1 MGHVVWDLRC
11 WLCIFFSFCNLCCK
25 MLLDHYFKIWLK
37 FGVIRHTNCPKFK
50 KFKHVCLGSGHFFG
64 VDRVL
69 LLKNVKKKKMQMPG
83 FWVTSTLIRGI
94 TMLRSGNM
102 SHLSSGRPRAVGT
115 DKLHK
120 FLQGILSR
128 VVVVTDGRV
137 GEVWARLLDDR
148 RRREMQSRG
157 RSAWT
162 SCQHKRLC

>member
-1 MGHVVWDLRC
+1 MSWVMWFEISGVGFA
-11 WLCIFFSFCNLCCK
+11 FFLV
-25 MLLDHYFKIWLK
+25 HYFKIRLK

-50 KFKHVCLGSGHFFG
+50 TFKHVCLGSGHFFG
-64 VDRVL
+64 VDRAL
-69 LLKNVKKKKMQMPG
+69 LLKSFFLKKCKCLV
-83 FWVTSTLIRGI
+83 FWVISTLIRGI
-94 TMLRSGNM
+94 TRLHSGNM

-115 DKLHK
+115 DELHK

-157 RSAWT
+157 RSTWT